1 MRRPKEG
8 TPTGFNRK
16 CLGAM
21 ERLACSGHGTAS
33 GSRVLRT
40 SPIVAVSLAR
50 AALKEKESGWCR
62 QAENRRT
69 MAM

>member
-1 MRRPKEG
+1 
-8 TPTGFNRK
+8 
-16 CLGAM
+16 M

-33 GSRVLRT
+33 GGRVLRT
-40 SPIVAVSLAR
+40 SPIVVVSFAR
-50 AALKEKESGWCR
+50 AALKEKESGQCR